1 MSKRYFEHVKEMIGR
16 KWLKKMPHSARDG
29 QTGLL
34 KLNLKLQ
41 LDGTIAGDDIGF
53 QTVFTSEELVEKAIA
68 AVRDAEPFLPVP
80 LSLGKPFMEI
90 RMSFLYNLPVEPQSG
105 CR

>member
-1 MSKRYFEHVKEMIGR
+1 
-16 KWLKKMPHSARDG
+16 MPHSARDG

-53 QTVFTSEELVEKAIA
+53 QTVFASEELVEKAIA
-68 AVRDAEPFLPVP
+68 AVRDAGPFPPVP

>member
-1 MSKRYFEHVKEMIGR
+1 
-16 KWLKKMPHSARDG
+16 
-29 QTGLL
+29 LL

-41 LDGTIAGDDIGF
+41 LDGTLARDDIGF
-53 QTVFTSEELVEKAIA
+53 QTVFEELVEKAIA
-68 AVRDAEPFLPVP
+68 AVRDAGPFLPVP
-80 LSLGKPFMEI
+80 LSLGKPFREI